1 MPEQQDV
8 DQQQLT
14 DEKHGDVV
22 ALPAQSADEKAFCE
36 RELATDYLLR
46 VYHMCQEELYHT
58 ASLRA
63 MFNQLPILL
72 QDLDKRR
79 RDLVE
84 LSDETMDKLKERP
97 ISEAM

>member
-1 MPEQQDV
+1 MPEQHDI

-14 DEKHGDVV
+14 DEQHGDVV

-36 RELATDYLLR
+36 CELATDYMLR
-46 VYHMCQEELYHT
+46 VYQMCQEELYLT
-58 ASLRA
+58 AKLRA
-63 MFNQLPILL
+63 MYSQLPVFL

-79 RDLVE
+79 RNLVE

>member
-46 VYHMCQEELYHT
+46 VYQICQEELYLT
-58 ASLRA
+58 ARLRA
-63 MFNQLPILL
+63 MYSQLPMLIE
-72 QDLDKRR
+72 DLDKRR
-79 RDLVE
+79 RNLVE
-84 LSDETMDKLKERP
+84 LADETMAKLKERP
-97 ISEAM
+97 ISDAM